1 MKNCRSFTLVELLIA
16 SSIFALVM
24 VALYAAFSSGVFG
37 YRNIQERID
46 AYQQARLVL
55 EHLDRDLRN
64 SFAYSAADT
73 KFSGQGDKVSFLS
86 LADDY
91 RGNEIISAFAFISYY
106 LEGDKLMR
114 LCRKDQESLDPDS
127 KIKADEFAF
136 GVEKIAFTYIY
147 QDKEAVKEKD
157 TWDDPK
163 SLPLAVKVDL
173 TLKNK
178 NAYAFERTIYL
189 LKEGAGASIN

>member
-1 MKNCRSFTLVELLIA
+1 MKKSRSFTLIELLIA
-16 SSIFALVM
+16 SSIFALVL

-37 YRNIQERID
+37 YRNIQERIS

-64 SFAYSAADT
+64 SFAYSPADT

-86 LADDY
+86 LVDDY

-127 KIKADEFAF
+127 GIKADEFAF
-136 GVEKIAFTYIY
+136 GVGKIAFTYIY
-147 QDKEAVKEKD
+147 QDKEVTKEKD
-157 TWDDPK
+157 SWDDPK
-163 SLPLAVKVDL
+163 SFPLAVKVDL
-173 TLKNK
+173 TLKIK
-178 NAYAFERTIYL
+178 DVYAFERTIYIN
-189 LKEGAGASIN
+189 AGYRTESE